1 VEDGLMKKALLF
13 ALALMVLFWCIS
25 CSSTIP
31 VEEEVSAREFILYK
45 PDNLPSNA
53 PLVLALHGYGGSG
66 ARLQSYSGM
75 DEAADIHGF
84 AVVYPEGTLD
94 NRGYSHWNANLSIS
108 STDDLSFLVKLA
120 EDLQAQHNLDS
131 ERTFA
136 FGMSNGG
143 FMSYALACGASDA
156 FSAIASVTGTMSGF
170 DWNDCNPAQPIP
182 ALRIHG
188 VDDDV
193 VPIDGSMSTWGGWGG
208 APHADEVVAFWANL
222 NGTTTIDS
230 VFLAPSTNAFY
241 YRNGQN
247 GNEVWYYR
255 IDNWG
260 HRWPRSSSDTGTIAS
275 EVISEF
281 FSKF

>member
-1 VEDGLMKKALLF
+1 MKRTLLF
-13 ALALMVLFWCIS
+13 APALMVLFLCGS
-25 CSSTIP
+25 CDSMIAI
-31 VEEEVSAREFILYK
+31 EEEVLAREYILYK

-53 PLVLALHGYGGSG
+53 PLVFALHGYGSSG
-66 ARLQSYSGM
+66 ATLQWYSGM
-75 DEAADIHGF
+75 DEAADTHGF
-84 AVVYPEGTLD
+84 AVVYPQGTLD
-94 NRGYSHWNANLSIS
+94 NRGTSHWNANLSIS
-108 STDDLSFLVKLA
+108 NTDDLSFLLKLA

-131 ERTFA
+131 ERTFV

-143 FMSYALACGASDA
+143 FMSYTLACEASDV

-170 DWNDCNPAQPIP
+170 DWNNCNPSKPIP

-193 VPIDGSMSTWGGWGG
+193 VPIDGSIGAWGGWGG
-208 APHADEVVAFWANL
+208 APHADEVVSFWANL

-241 YRNGQN
+241 HRNGQN

-260 HRWPRSSSDTGTIAS
+260 HRWPGSSSDTGTIAS
-275 EVISEF
+275 EVISGF